1 MSTFQRWAR
10 GLDSLPENIGK
21 NPGITKGPW
30 DYVVL
35 GGQVVPGVAVVDVTM
50 GTGLDIQK
58 PKGGKRA
65 TIFDDGDPPA
75 EVSIKLLLQSDEME
89 GFRDF
94 IMPMLREPGKNGG
107 RQPLEITHPNCEL
120 WGIDTIAVG
129 NISSPSPE
137 SGGLMTIT
145 ISATEWVAAP
155 EPVKA
160 KTAVK
165 TNTPEQQAGGSDT
178 YYDPNY
184 GRSGPASPSYYQ
196 PAGTAGEPTAED
208 VLSGFGGGGDI

>member
-1 MSTFQRWAR
+1 VSTFQKWAR

-35 GGQVVPGVAVVDVTM
+35 GGQVVPGVAIVDVSM

-65 TIFDDGDPPA
+65 TIVDDGDPPA
-75 EVSIKLLLQSDEME
+75 EVEIKLLLQSDDME
-89 GFRDF
+89 AFRDF
-94 IMPMLREPGKNGG
+94 IMPILREPGKNGG
-107 RQPLEITHPNCEL
+107 RQPLEISHPNCEL

-129 NISSPSPE
+129 NISSPSPQ

-145 ISATEWVAAP
+145 INATEWVAAP

-160 KTAVK
+160 PTKVL
-165 TNTPEQQAGGSDT
+165 TNDGAETPYASSSDT

-184 GRSGPASPSYYQ
+184 GNAGPAAPSYYE
-196 PAGTAGEPTAED
+196 PAGSGAAPTAD
-208 VLSGFGGGGDI
+208 DIFNGGGDI